1 MIAVMVYLAFS
12 AVLLAIAMYIRGRN
26 ASVQFLLG
34 LSWLLITA
42 FGLCLAPLLFLN
54 SLALMV
60 LVFGGW
66 MFSVRPRIVLS
77 LSLAATACLYAWFL
91 YLAIDI
97 AHERARLWA
106 ENQPRSLEHRLEY
119 EQSITFPT
127 ASERPTPAPPASAP
141 DAEAEADKNKER
153 AYRNLAELAYE
164 DMGTDTWRKKSLRF
178 LQTMHYDNV
187 LDFINSEGFG
197 DGRRL
202 RPRASVIDLPP
213 LPYLPQQ
220 EPPPPD
226 LATFDRSPGEMLPEK
241 RPPTGNQPP
250 DDEHLANADEKAGD
264 EKGNPAEGNVTPHDS
279 ERVRGPQPPT
289 TDQLQEFHLAGTI
302 DFVNAPGFGYIPSQK
317 GSGTPFGDLSRV
329 MGFQPHAFRKPPGI
343 RRAPGTQATWLI
355 DRLELVSLLKHSEP
369 AVYISKHLP
378 RMDELS
384 EATTRPLSDF
394 ESQALPKLRAG
405 EELVIDTQPGE
416 IRMLGAV
423 RAITRCLD
431 CHRAREGDLLGAFT
445 YRLLSTPP
453 PAAKAV
459 NDPAL

>member
-1 MIAVMVYLAFS
+1 MRGSDARLLPLLGNTTMLGIVFIHLLFSVILLALAFGCCRRRGIWWT
-12 AVLLAIAMYIRGRN
+12 AGFMLPWLAITVLARD
-26 ASVQFLLG
+26 LP
-34 LSWLLITA
+34 LI
-42 FGLCLAPLLFLN
+42 FLN
-54 SLALMV
+54 SV
-60 LVFGGW
+60 LLLFVAAGGRL
-66 MFSVRPRIVLS
+66 FAARPRTAFFLLFGATGLS
-77 LSLAATACLYAWFL
+77 YACFVGWALSKS
-91 YLAIDI
+91 
-97 AHERARLWA
+97 A
-106 ENQPRSLEHRLEY
+106 ELTRRWTENAPRSLEKR
-119 EQSITFPT
+119 
-127 ASERPTPAPPASAP
+127 
-141 DAEAEADKNKER
+141 
-153 AYRNLAELAYE
+153 LAYE
-164 DMGTDTWRKKSLRF
+164 DSINRRPSPEHLTAVSEQSLEKFGDGLRDHGRRYMLRRLRETHFEALRTF
-178 LQTMHYDNV
+178 LET
-187 LDFINSEGFG
+187 EGFG
-197 DGRRL
+197 PTRTPSFRGK
-202 RPRASVIDLPP
+202 AIDLPP

-220 EPPPPD
+220 EPPPQD
-226 LATFDRSPGEMLPEK
+226 LATRDCSPGEMLPEK

-250 DDEHLANADEKAGD
+250 DDKRLANADEKAGD

-405 EELVIDTQPGE
+405 EELVIDTHPGE